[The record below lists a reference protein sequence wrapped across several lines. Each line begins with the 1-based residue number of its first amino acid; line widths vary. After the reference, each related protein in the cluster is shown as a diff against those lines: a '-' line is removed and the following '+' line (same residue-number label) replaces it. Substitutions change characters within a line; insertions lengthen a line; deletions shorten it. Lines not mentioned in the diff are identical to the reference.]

1 MSVRNRESLLAIWQL
16 VEAVTGLKLRNEWLG
31 AGSAP
36 LRRKAHKLTG
46 QLSRSG
52 PSPHLPHS
60 IRVIRAPF
68 PSLSPAPPL
77 RGGTSEELTPA
88 PPVCGVYLRFRVR

>member
-1 MSVRNRESLLAIWQL
+1 MAVVGRMSVQNRESLLALWQL

-46 QLSRSG
+46 
-52 PSPHLPHS
+52 
-60 IRVIRAPF
+60 
-68 PSLSPAPPL
+68 
-77 RGGTSEELTPA
+77 
-88 PPVCGVYLRFRVR
+88 

>member
-1 MSVRNRESLLAIWQL
+1 MDLSGRRCMAVVGRMSVQNRESLLAIWQL

-46 QLSRSG
+46 
-52 PSPHLPHS
+52 
-60 IRVIRAPF
+60 
-68 PSLSPAPPL
+68 
-77 RGGTSEELTPA
+77 
-88 PPVCGVYLRFRVR
+88 